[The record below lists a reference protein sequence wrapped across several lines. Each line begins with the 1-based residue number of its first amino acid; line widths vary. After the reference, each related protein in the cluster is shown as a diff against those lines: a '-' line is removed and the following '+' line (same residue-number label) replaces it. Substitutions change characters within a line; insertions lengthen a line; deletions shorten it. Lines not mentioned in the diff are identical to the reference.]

1 MSLGLQTWGPNG
13 EPDVEVTRRLTRYLG
28 SFVTGTSGGSYV
40 INDVP
45 VGAELWIFV
54 EAAVPV
60 GNMDY
65 SPAEVSLSGNTV
77 SWQFNVSRGTK
88 ISATVHYGVY

>member
-1 MSLGLQTWGPNG
+1 MSFGLQTWGPNG

-28 SFVTGTSGGSYV
+28 SFVTGTSAGSYV

-45 VGAELWIFV
+45 PGAELWIFV

-60 GNMDY
+60 GNMNY
-65 SPAEVSLSGNTV
+65 SPAEISLSGNTV
-77 SWQFNVSRGTK
+77 SWQFNVYRGTK